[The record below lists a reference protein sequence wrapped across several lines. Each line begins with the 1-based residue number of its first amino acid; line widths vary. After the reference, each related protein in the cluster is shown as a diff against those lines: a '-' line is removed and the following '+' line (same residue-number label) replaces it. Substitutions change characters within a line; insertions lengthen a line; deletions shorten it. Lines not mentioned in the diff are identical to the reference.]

1 MLVTEN
7 FISTIIT
14 IMNKVLFFISLA
26 IILSILLKYYV
37 NLSEDILYVTGGE
50 FKKEPEISIE
60 STILHKEKEV
70 YDHLLS
76 PSNNLY
82 LHFSVK

>member
-1 MLVTEN
+1 
-7 FISTIIT
+7 
-14 IMNKVLFFISLA
+14 MNKILFFIALTV
-26 IILSILLKYYV
+26 ILSILLRYYV
-37 NLSEDILYVTGGE
+37 SFNEDIIYIRGGE

-76 PSNNLY
+76 SSNNLY

>member
-1 MLVTEN
+1 
-7 FISTIIT
+7 
-14 IMNKVLFFISLA
+14 MNKILFFIALTV
-26 IILSILLKYYV
+26 ILSILLRYCV
-37 NLSEDILYVTGGE
+37 NLNEDIIHIKGGE

-60 STILHKEKEV
+60 STILHKEREV

-82 LHFSVK
+82 LHFSVKQVIF